1 MQIRETLSHLDTLL
15 HQCRLDEAETYL
27 TQAIA
32 QAQTAQDTESE
43 KLLRNEQIGFY
54 RDCGKFP
61 QALDT
66 AAKARA
72 LFEDAGE
79 TDSISYATTLLN
91 CANAYRAAG
100 WEELPVSTR
109 TFRLFA
115 RGARTAALLAE
126 DAPSG
131 GARVTEFRRGD
142 L

>member
-1 MQIRETLSHLDTLL
+1 MKRLVFVPALLVLVAALLAGGWIFHTQATVEPAYAETLSGDMAAA
-15 HQCRLDEAETYL
+15 EAAE
-27 TQAIA
+27 
-32 QAQTAQDTESE
+32 
-43 KLLRNEQIGFY
+43 
-54 RDCGKFP
+54 
-61 QALDT
+61 
-66 AAKARA
+66 RA
-72 LFEDAGE
+72 
-79 TDSISYATTLLN
+79 
-91 CANAYRAAG
+91 ANAYRAAG

>member
-1 MQIRETLSHLDTLL
+1 MKRLVFVPALLVLVAALLAGGWIFHTQATVEPAYAETLSGDMTVAV
-15 HQCRLDEAETYL
+15 RFEA
-27 TQAIA
+27 
-32 QAQTAQDTESE
+32 
-43 KLLRNEQIGFY
+43 G
-54 RDCGKFP
+54 P
-61 QALDT
+61 
-66 AAKARA
+66 AAEAA
-72 LFEDAGE
+72 EWA
-79 TDSISYATTLLN
+79 
-91 CANAYRAAG
+91 ANAYHAAG